1 MRSSVKKLSAPPNII
16 WNYTINS
23 ATNRKGMTGSGKISS
38 YVITC
43 LLHPASLQGHQTH
56 SRTLLTSPDQCVLLK
71 TLYRPSPVPSRG
83 SWAPTMAWAVTS
95 SHHLSHPPPDQAKAF
110 AWECYLPGVNS
121 GDSDTELPIT
131 LSHTLVLGVSLGLLK
146 QGLKV
151 TVNAYCSHS
160 FSELQWLTC

>member
-16 WNYTINS
+16 WNYRINS

-38 YVITC
+38 YIITC
-43 LLHPASLQGHQTH
+43 LLHPASLQGHSWRHLTH
-56 SRTLLTSPDQCVLLK
+56 VSS
-71 TLYRPSPVPSRG
+71 LYRPSPVPSRG

-95 SHHLSHPPPDQAKAF
+95 SHHLLHPPPSDQAKAF
-110 AWECYLPGVNS
+110 AWECYLPGANS
-121 GDSDTELPIT
+121 GDSDIELPIT
-131 LSHTLVLGVSLGLLK
+131 LLHTLVLCVSLGLLK